1 MIKILMQRNFKHSK
15 FEYYTNTI
23 FSFSKKAVCKKV
35 LQAVFLIFEI
45 NNLRKQQIKDT
56 IDDRKHEKKP
66 LDGNPEAYFQIITV
80 VTVTPIT
87 CNF

>member
-1 MIKILMQRNFKHSK
+1 MQRNFKHSK

-35 LQAVFLIFEI
+35 IQAVFLIFEI
-45 NNLRKQQIKDT
+45 NNLRKPQIKDT

-80 VTVTPIT
+80 VIRSANLD
-87 CNF
+87 NF